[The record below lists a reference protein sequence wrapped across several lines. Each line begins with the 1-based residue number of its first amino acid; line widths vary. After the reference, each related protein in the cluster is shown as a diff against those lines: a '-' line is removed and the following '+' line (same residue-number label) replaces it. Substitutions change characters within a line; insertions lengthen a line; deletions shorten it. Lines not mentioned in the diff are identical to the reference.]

1 MSADFSA
8 EFAESGSLN
17 LECAFDNAW
26 SIMKIN
32 KITRVGFFAFAAL
45 ASASTDVRA
54 GGAADLVFRGGAI
67 YTGNPDAPRV
77 EALAVKDGAIAYLG
91 TEAGLAPFLGRKT
104 RQIELGARAL
114 YPGFTDAHARLYDE
128 AWMTGLADLRGTRDF
143 PEVVRRMARAVRDS
157 PPNRWVLGW
166 GWDQNEWADG
176 LFPRAGVL
184 QPVSMGRAICLFSR
198 DGHAA
203 VLNTQ
208 ALALAAFNDETPD
221 PPGGR
226 LVRSRGN
233 PTGCLIDR
241 ALDEVWKVLP
251 DPTPAQ
257 VEARFRAGADS
268 AAARGW
274 TAAREMGIDDDRLKV
289 LQAMAAR
296 GRKGRLPVRLYG
308 VISAEALQDTSL
320 LSVPPS
326 KWSEEARIEVGGV
339 RWRLDGLFTTRGA
352 ALADPYSDD
361 AATSGNLAG
370 APEEFVTP
378 IRRAA
383 AAGWQPV
390 LEASGERGVATAL
403 SALDSALAGMPADR
417 RNGVRPTLER
427 AVMIPADELE
437 RITRLGVTV
446 TLMPGQLPGEIRWIE
461 NRLSQRRMK
470 GVEEWRTL
478 VDTQARVAFGTDTPA
493 GPADPVQLFYH
504 AVTRQDAAGRPA
516 GGWYGDQKLTR
527 AEALAALTSGA
538 AMAGRRPE
546 GAGTLERGR
555 PADLTVLSEDIMS
568 VPETRILSAR
578 PAFTVVGGEI
588 VYERQN

>member
-1 MSADFSA
+1 
-8 EFAESGSLN
+8 
-17 LECAFDNAW
+17 
-26 SIMKIN
+26 MKIN
-32 KITRVGFFAFAAL
+32 KLACACFLVLTAL
-45 ASASTDVRA
+45 ATAPTA
-54 GGAADLVFRGGAI
+54 LWAAGAADLVFRGGAI

-77 EALAVKDGAIAYLG
+77 EALAVKDGVIAYLG
-91 TEAGLAPFLGRKT
+91 PEGGLEPFLGRST
-104 RQIELGARAL
+104 RQIDLGARAL

-128 AWMTGLADLRGTRDF
+128 AWMTGLADLRGTQDF
-143 PEVVRRMARAVRDS
+143 PDAVRRVARAVRDS
-157 PPNRWVLGW
+157 PPNSWVLGW

-176 LFPRAGVL
+176 LLPRAAQL

-198 DGHAA
+198 DGHAV
-203 VLNTQ
+203 VLNSQ
-208 ALALAAFNDETPD
+208 ALAHAEVNDETPD

-226 LVRSRGN
+226 LVRARGN
-233 PTGCLIDR
+233 PTGCLLDR
-241 ALDEVWKVLP
+241 ALDDVWKVLP

-257 VEARFRAGADS
+257 SEARFRAGADS

-274 TAAREMGIDDDRLKV
+274 TAVREMGIDDERLKV

-308 VISAEALQDTSL
+308 VLSAEALQDTSL
-320 LSVPPS
+320 LSAPPPR
-326 KWSEEARIEVGGV
+326 WPEEGRIEVGGV
-339 RWRLDGLFTTRGA
+339 RWRFDGLFTTRGA
-352 ALADPYSDD
+352 ALENPYSDD
-361 AATSGNLAG
+361 ATTSGNLAG

-383 AAGWQPV
+383 MAGWQPV
-390 LEASGERGVATAL
+390 LEASGELGVATAL
-403 SALDSALAGMPADR
+403 SALDSALAGVPAER

-427 AVMIPADELE
+427 AVMMPADELE
-437 RITRLGVTV
+437 RVTRLGVTV
-446 TLMPGQLPGEIRWIE
+446 TLMPGQLPGEMRWIE

-470 GVEEWRTL
+470 GVEEWRAL
-478 VDTQARVAFGTDTPA
+478 VDAQARVAFGTDTPA
-493 GPADPVQLFYH
+493 GPADPVRLFYH

-516 GGWYGDQKLTR
+516 GGWYGEQKLSR

-538 AMAGRRPE
+538 AMAGRGPE

-555 PADLTVLSEDIMS
+555 PADLTILSEDIMS
-568 VPETRILSAR
+568 VPESRILSAR